1 MGVYGDLYAR
11 GRARFIDVVRDA
23 DPEVRVPTCPAWT
36 VKDTL
41 AHVAG
46 IPADILAG
54 NVEGAAT
61 DPWTKAQ
68 VDARRDRTIAEI
80 VAEWQETGPQIDGMI
95 DAFGPT
101 GAQLLFDLTT
111 HEHDVRLALGQPGAR
126 DDEVLDVALG
136 FAVGRLGALAPAPLT
151 LEADHLSWTVG
162 EGEPVARLRAS
173 RFELMRALSGRR
185 SPAQITALDWAGDP
199 EPFLPMFASGPFTFP
214 SADVAESR

>member
-1 MGVYGDLYAR
+1 MGAYGDLYAR
-11 GRARFIDVVRDA
+11 GRERFIDVVSSG
-23 DPEVRVPTCPAWT
+23 DPAARVPTCPSWT

-54 NVEGAAT
+54 NVAGAAT
-61 DPWTKAQ
+61 DPWTEAQ
-68 VDARRDRTIAEI
+68 VVARRDRSVEEI
-80 VAEWQETGPQIDGMI
+80 VAEWRETGPQVDGMI
-95 DAFGPT
+95 DSFGPT

-136 FAVGRLGALAPAPLT
+136 FAIDRLASPPPAPISIT
-151 LEADHLSWTVG
+151 AEHLSWTLG
-162 EGEPVARLRAS
+162 DAEPVATLRTS

-185 SPAQITALDWAGDP
+185 SPRQITSLEWTGDP
-199 EPFLPMFASGPFTFP
+199 EPFLPMFASGPFSFP
-214 SADVAESR
+214 VADISE